1 MSEYSKLF
9 LYIPGILIFLAGSG
23 QVRRFLALR
32 RAEKKQEA
40 FYGNVVQCTHVV
52 KKDKKGRETFNYYN
66 VVVEFTN
73 GFGHKERQ
81 AVKSPSQY
89 SVGQQLRILKEAGS
103 SQYSLVPDENKQLFN
118 PWQLMIGGA
127 LCVLLAYYTN
137 QQMEVQAMVCLA
149 AILLGAGIV
158 LVTDSLVMKKKNLQ
172 VIDSEIIEVYVR
184 QISKATKIIRG
195 DKYTY
200 YPIVRYELDG
210 KENIRR
216 CNINSSGEN
225 SFKPGDT
232 MTLYRNPSDG
242 TVVEKNAQAGAL
254 AGGIVLA
261 VFGILA
267 GLSILSVVL
276 K

>member
-149 AILLGAGIV
+149 AILLGAGLV
-158 LVTDSLVMKKKNLQ
+158 LVTDSLMMKKKNLQ

-216 CNINSSGEN
+216 CNINSSGAKTFKVGDHMKLYYDPASKAVLEN
-225 SFKPGDT
+225 RPN
-232 MTLYRNPSDG
+232 MVTLVIG
-242 TVVEKNAQAGAL
+242 IAL
-254 AGGIVLA
+254 AVTGL
-261 VFGILA
+261 LA
-267 GLSILSVVL
+267 GISVFSVL
-276 K
+276 V